1 MLTKITD
8 IEINYLYHKVFVIYK
23 NRIEV
28 FMRQFSVKV
37 LDDADREFVEVLR
50 ELSIPRNVAA
60 MITYLANV
68 EEATSREIEIGSNLR
83 QPEVSIAMRTL
94 RNNNW
99 VEEREIK
106 KDGKGRPMKVYRLTK
121 SLGEIIKH
129 FEEEKKKESAK
140 TMESIE
146 KLKELSRGLTV
157 TS

>member
-1 MLTKITD
+1 
-8 IEINYLYHKVFVIYK
+8 
-23 NRIEV
+23 
-28 FMRQFSVKV
+28 
-37 LDDADREFVEVLR
+37 
-50 ELSIPRNVAA
+50 

-68 EEATSREIEIGSNLR
+68 DEATSREIEIGSNLR

-94 RNNNW
+94 RLNNW

-121 SLGEIIKH
+121 SLNEIIKH
-129 FEEEKKKESAK
+129 FEDEKRRESAK

-146 KLKELSRGLTV
+146 KLKELSKTLSTEAE

>member
-8 IEINYLYHKVFVIYK
+8 IEINYLYHKVNVICK

>member
-1 MLTKITD
+1 
-8 IEINYLYHKVFVIYK
+8 
-23 NRIEV
+23 
-28 FMRQFSVKV
+28 MRQFSVKV

-50 ELSIPRNVAA
+50 ELGIPRNVAS

-94 RNNNW
+94 RNNSW

-106 KDGKGRPMKVYRLTK
+106 KDGKGRPMKVYRLTI
-121 SLGEIIKH
+121 SLGDIIRH
-129 FEEEKKKESAK
+129 FEDEKRKESAK

-146 KLKELSRGLTV
+146 KLKELSRGLSV
-157 TS
+157 TPS